1 MERLVDHNSREGVI
15 TIPTQIRVKFNPVI
29 LIVVAHPDDEILW
42 FGGGV
47 RILLGSGIPIGI
59 MSLTNKGNANRKV
72 EFENAC
78 SKMGAVPLMADL
90 PDGGRQIWKEPTNA
104 IDEAL
109 NNAGIQ
115 IGNLSLLV
123 THSPFGNERQH
134 PQHILVS
141 NVIMKWALE
150 HNLDTAFFS
159 DFLLTSNFCNSDK
172 RMDGLDVQCQFSKF
186 SLMSFAKNFPKIVIK
201 QKGNF
206 IVTVL
211 NLTKLFSKLRI
222 YRNLENYDQ
231 VCRFEV
237 DLNWKN
243 EILKCYVSQIEGL
256 QKYTAYSQKYD
267 YLYIKSS
274 SISKLSLQILNI

>member
-1 MERLVDHNSREGVI
+1 M
-15 TIPTQIRVKFNPVI
+15 I

-47 RILLGSGIPIGI
+47 RILLRSGIPIGVLS
-59 MSLTNKGNANRKV
+59 MTNKGNASRKL
-72 EFENAC
+72 EFEHAC

-90 PDGGRQIWKEPTNA
+90 PDGGSQIWKEPTNA

-109 NNAGIQ
+109 NSSGIR
-115 IGNLSLLV
+115 IENLSLLV

-141 NVIMKWALE
+141 NVIMGWALE

-172 RMDGLDVQCQFSKF
+172 KIDGLDVQCQSSKF
-186 SLMSFAKNFPKIVIK
+186 TLLSFAKNFPKIVFK

-206 IVTVL
+206 MVTIL

-222 YRNLENYDQ
+222 YRNLQNYDQ
-231 VCRFEV
+231 VCRFEI
-237 DLNWKN
+237 DLDWKT
-243 EILKCYVSQIEGL
+243 EILKCYVSQIDGL

-267 YLYIKSS
+267 YLYITSS
-274 SISKLSLQILNI
+274 SFTKLSLQNLNIQ